1 MSRPK
6 ADRVPERLGLG
17 QEALP
22 RAAVSVALESC
33 ELKAQADRVTVDIGG
48 YALTFDSGEVRRR
61 ARQGRR
67 GALARAC
74 GARPG
79 LVVHDALA
87 GWGTDGLLLAM
98 LGCRVH
104 MTETHPDVCA
114 VLAARVRA
122 TALPASCSVPSWQCG
137 DARDCWAEGRF
148 DVIYLDPM
156 FGDHPSGALPAL
168 RMQALA
174 ALAGE
179 TGDAEL
185 AKMLV
190 AARSSAT
197 SRVVIKRRR
206 RAPPVVTPDWRI
218 LGRSVR
224 FDVYRAG

>member
-1 MSRPK
+1 MT
-6 ADRVPERLGLG
+6 AD
-17 QEALP
+17 
-22 RAAVSVALESC
+22 
-33 ELKAQADRVTVDIGG
+33 ADGVTVRIAGHT
-48 YALTFDSGEVRRR
+48 LRFDAGEVHRR
-61 ARQGRR
+61 AKQGRR

-79 LVVHDALA
+79 MHIHDALA

-104 MTETHPDVCA
+104 MTEMHPDVCA
-114 VLAARVRA
+114 ALVARVRA
-122 TALPASCSVPSWQCG
+122 THLPPSCTAPTWACG
-137 DARDCWAEGRF
+137 DAQDCWQQRRF

-174 ALAGE
+174 TLAE
-179 TGDAEL
+179 EMDDAEL
-185 AKMLV
+185 GKMLS
-190 AARSSAT
+190 AARESAT

-206 RAPPVVTPDWRI
+206 HAPPVVPPDWRI

-224 FDVYRAG
+224 FDVYRGA

>member
-1 MSRPK
+1 MSGPN
-6 ADRVPERLGLG
+6 ADGVPGRVGLG

-22 RAAVSVALESC
+22 KAVPGAPESR
-33 ELKAQADRVTVDIGG
+33 ELRAQADGITVDIGG
-48 YALTFDSGEVRRR
+48 YALRFDSAEVWRR

-87 GWGTDGLLLAM
+87 GWGTDGLLLAT

-104 MTETHPDVCA
+104 MTELHPDVCA
-114 VLAARVRA
+114 ALAARVQA
-122 TALPASCSVPSWQCG
+122 TGLPASCPAPSWQCG
-137 DARDCWAEGRF
+137 DARDCWGEQRF

-174 ALAGE
+174 TLAGE

-185 AKMLV
+185 AEMLV
-190 AARSSAT
+190 AARTSAA

-206 RAPPVVTPDWRI
+206 RAPPVAPPDWRI